1 MSMQIE
7 KMSCVLEKTIE
18 EIEMKME
25 KLDHNFSYVYERMSN
40 IEYDNVN
47 FKDKLSSFMKVENQ
61 SQQSKKSNILD
72 TLGNLGS
79 STFFS

>member
-1 MSMQIE
+1 
-7 KMSCVLEKTIE
+7 
-18 EIEMKME
+18 ME

-47 FKDKLSSFMKVENQ
+47 FKDKLSSFMKGDQ
-61 SQQSKKSNILD
+61 SQQSRKSNILD

-79 STFFS
+79 PTFFS

>member
-1 MSMQIE
+1 
-7 KMSCVLEKTIE
+7 
-18 EIEMKME
+18 MKME

-47 FKDKLSSFMKVENQ
+47 FKDKLSSFMKGESQN
-61 SQQSKKSNILD
+61 SQQRKSHILD

-79 STFFS
+79 PTTFFS